1 MPHLKSAFKNLRKS
15 RKRAAQNREI
25 KGKLKR
31 LLKGPTTKKTLPTL
45 YKEIDKAVRRK
56 ILPPNRAARMKSR
69 LAKRVKG

>member
-25 KGKLKR
+25 KDNLKL
-31 LLKGPTTKKTLPTL
+31 LLKGPVTKKTLPVL
-45 YKEIDKAVRRK
+45 YKQIDKSVKKK
-56 ILPPNRAARMKSR
+56 ILSPNKAGRVKSS